1 MVHIKTKE
9 GASLWIAL
17 LATAIVAVGMVIQH
31 IEWWITLCTSVGVFV
46 VVALA
51 ALFIIRKYVAYKLKP
66 IYSIVL
72 SRDVH
77 TNEIFSEL
85 KDKRVENIG
94 EELTAW
100 ADTNDREIA
109 RLKEAECFRKQYLG
123 NVAHELK
130 TPIFNIQGYISTLLD
145 GGLEDELINRK
156 YLERAEKSI
165 DRLINI
171 VNDLDTISKLES
183 SMNKL
188 NLERF
193 DVVALAKEIAEQ
205 AEMEADR
212 KEIRISVKGTDNLP
226 SPFWVL
232 ADKHYIG
239 QVFVNLII
247 NSIRYGKEGGLTR
260 VHFRDMLDKILVEV
274 EDNGSGIGKE
284 DLPRVFERF
293 YRTDKG
299 RSREQ
304 GGTGLGL
311 AIVKHIVE
319 AHGERITVR
328 SEPGV
333 GSTFSFTLP
342 TTGTIYSSSS
352 LSSSISAG
360 NKYSASDVSRMAFKP
375 SRSAGSYTIDYA
387 AYGTSGQIATGKI
400 VVMTNAGTVAYHIS
414 ANESQTM
421 QVSDFQSVYGSGLSS
436 VRFGTASD
444 SRGALYKGSS
454 TSSGKVGSESY
465 YVSTGTTLLKNVT
478 FIAGS
483 STAKYSVVIPF
494 TAYGSNGEANGNL
507 VIYVNDTHSVYSTGA
522 TFKSMA
528 IADEL
533 APESGA
539 SSAYITITRVTGGK
553 LYTQYS
559 KINSC
564 TALAAKDLGST
575 RFTFS
580 GSNSID
586 NLYVLP
592 LADSKMSPARSSG
605 RPTPSTSCTATA
617 LSTASARRTPTS
629 SAPART

>member
-1 MVHIKTKE
+1 MHIKTKE
-9 GASLWIAL
+9 GASLLIAL
-17 LATAIVAVGMVIQH
+17 LATVIVAGGMALLDAV
-31 IEWWITLCTSVGVFV
+31 WWLTLSVSVGVFV
-46 VVALA
+46 VMALV

-100 ADTNDREIA
+100 ADTNDKEIA
-109 RLKEAECFRKQYLG
+109 RLKETEQFRKQYLG

-183 SMNKL
+183 NMNR
-188 NLERF
+188 LEMEKF
-193 DVVALAKEIAEQ
+193 DVVALAREIAEQ
-205 AEMEADR
+205 AEMEAD
-212 KEIRISVKGTDNLP
+212 KKHIRITVKGADNLP

-247 NSIRYGKEGGLTR
+247 NSIRYGKEGGATR
-260 VHFRDMLDKILVEV
+260 IHFRDMLDKILIEV

-319 AHGERITVR
+319 AHGERISVR
-328 SEPGV
+328 SEQGV
-333 GSTFSFTLP
+333 GSTFSFTL
-342 TTGTIYSSSS
+342 
-352 LSSSISAG
+352 
-360 NKYSASDVSRMAFKP
+360 K
-375 SRSAGSYTIDYA
+375 
-387 AYGTSGQIATGKI
+387 
-400 VVMTNAGTVAYHIS
+400 
-414 ANESQTM
+414 
-421 QVSDFQSVYGSGLSS
+421 
-436 VRFGTASD
+436 
-444 SRGALYKGSS
+444 
-454 TSSGKVGSESY
+454 KV
-465 YVSTGTTLLKNVT
+465 
-478 FIAGS
+478 
-483 STAKYSVVIPF
+483 
-494 TAYGSNGEANGNL
+494 NL
-507 VIYVNDTHSVYSTGA
+507 QEI
-522 TFKSMA
+522 K
-528 IADEL
+528 
-533 APESGA
+533 
-539 SSAYITITRVTGGK
+539 
-553 LYTQYS
+553 
-559 KINSC
+559 
-564 TALAAKDLGST
+564 
-575 RFTFS
+575 
-580 GSNSID
+580 
-586 NLYVLP
+586 
-592 LADSKMSPARSSG
+592 
-605 RPTPSTSCTATA
+605 
-617 LSTASARRTPTS
+617 
-629 SAPART
+629 